1 MLRACSSSP
10 VCNAGGTPAPYDAS
24 YLVYPDTRPRTP
36 PALLPISSRL
46 AVDAALPEALRAAV
60 SALVLAACVCYGAV
74 HRLLDFFSGY
84 STSYIIYII
93 QDWL

>member
-1 MLRACSSSP
+1 MLHACSPLP
-10 VCNAGGTPAPYDAS
+10 VCNAGGSPAPYDSA
-24 YLVYPDTRPRTP
+24 YLVYPDACPRTP

-46 AVDAALPEALRAAV
+46 AVDAALPDAVRAAV
-60 SALVLAACVCYGAV
+60 PALVLATCVCYGSV

-84 STSYIIYII
+84 SASYIIYII